1 MTLVQ
6 HLWRKLRP
14 HHDQISV
21 FRQGVY
27 LAMCRLIASTIVRML
42 NISVKLRMK
51 WQLHLYFLGSLR
63 MHQLS

>member
-42 NISVKLRMK
+42 K
-51 WQLHLYFLGSLR
+51 YFCEAENEMAASLVF
-63 MHQLS
+63 SGFA